1 MIRPFKVAFSDIQN
15 YYSNIKINNNDNVMR
30 EIVTNVFSQSLEV
43 EIPKI
48 SRCVSFLNLLSS
60 FSKNQNIFEYKKVQK
75 LKSELSEENENDED
89 LEYAD
94 TIFVPKYEFKNNCS
108 LVERYKYFIDQLD
121 IYRKKNKSS
130 AIDFY
135 HEFVSIKNNR
145 DKDVFQITN
154 IRDGLGRTV
163 KNYFEEICPFASVQ
177 DRSNLFDKLYYRY
190 FYICQPIALS
200 DEEFIEFKRLM
211 MTVYDQES
219 NMLYTLDH
227 TDADIIETY
236 LIDYKLNNSDYRFI
250 DTLLNDN
257 IPKSWYQEEI
267 LINSNIFMV
276 NLKLIGELWIN
287 GNISGNSLIELLNQ
301 PELDAVKFDVIEILN
316 KYGLNIND
324 LIDISRESIEN
335 IYLNIDKNRAN
346 MQGANQ
352 TVLYDPNRG
361 HWEVFEDSIEHFF
374 EETITGDNGFYARNP
389 LLDVKDGAV
398 CAIDFGTK
406 STVVAIRDQ
415 EERLVRIGTGDY
427 YSEVRATDY
436 ENPTTIYFDDFL
448 NFINVYE
455 ARVGRPFTLWKDL
468 KISHEAEQRFY
479 NDITNEDNFY
489 ATFNELKQWANDPLR
504 YQIIRDRKG
513 KEFKLVPYEKLV
525 SDNNFDPIELYAY
538 YLGLYINN
546 MNNGI
551 YLNYV
556 LSFPVNYG
564 KEVQD
569 RLLNSFT
576 KGLKKSLPSSILSND
591 EVMEDFEVYA
601 GASEPAAYAIT
612 ALEEYSLEPSNKDE
626 VAYGVFDFGG
636 GTTDYDFG
644 SERKPSDGKRKFE
657 LTQFGKGGDPYLGG
671 ENLLQLMAYKVY
683 CENKLE
689 MLKNRIPI
697 VLPQKASRI
706 PGFEVLVMDHDIATK
721 EAYSNMRVLMHLL
734 RPIWE
739 EAKGAEEEFNEE
751 SKVVRLFSSDTSD
764 MKGIDITLIINIDD
778 LKSLL
783 KEHISIGVQN
793 FINQMHAVFKKKDL
807 KTYPIHIFLA
817 GNSCKSTILQEIF
830 IDSLVKSIKEFITTH
845 DEHPDVEELEL
856 YKLYPPLGIQF
867 DISSIKKL
875 FHDDDLTI
883 LNQLLVDSTNLEE
896 SDRDIPS
903 DQKRTGKTGVVFGLL
918 RSRKGGKD
926 VRIIN
931 ENMTDINEIKFPFY
945 LGVEGDN
952 RMFKTVISIDVPY
965 NTWAPFDW
973 ADEKKFELYYTVD
986 NRALYDNTL
995 PISETSLKVCKID
1008 KADINEDHKIFIRKV
1023 GVNIIE
1029 YVVADIDFNGD
1040 TTNLH
1045 VYSNVIIG

>member
-1 MIRPFKVAFSDIQN
+1 MARPFKVAFGDIKN
-15 YYSNIKINNNDNVMR
+15 YYENTKSNDIDNVMK
-30 EIVTNVFSQSLEV
+30 EIITTVFNKSIEI

-48 SRCVSFLNLLSS
+48 SQSESFFHLLTS
-60 FSKNQNIFEYKKVQK
+60 FSKNNNIFEYKKVQK
-75 LKSELSEENENDED
+75 LKSELLEEDQDDED
-89 LEYAD
+89 LEFAD
-94 TIFVPKYEFKNNCS
+94 TIFVPKYEFKNNCA

-121 IYRKKNKSS
+121 IYRKEHKNS
-130 AIDFY
+130 AMDFY
-135 HEFVSIKNNR
+135 HEFVSIKNKR
-145 DKDVFQITN
+145 EKDVFQITS

-163 KNYFEEICPFASVQ
+163 KNYFEEICPFASEH
-177 DRSNLFDKLYYRY
+177 DRSNIFCNIYRY
-190 FYICQPIALS
+190 FEICQPITLS
-200 DEEFIEFKRLM
+200 DDEFNEFKRLM
-211 MTVYDQES
+211 MTAYDKYS
-219 NMLYTLDH
+219 NTLYTLNYSE
-227 TDADIIETY
+227 ADIIKTY
-236 LIDYKLNNSDYRFI
+236 LVNFEFDNSNYVFL
-250 DTLLNDN
+250 DTLLGDN
-257 IPKSWYQEEI
+257 IPKSWCQEEI
-267 LINSNIFMV
+267 LINNNIFIV
-276 NLKLIGELWIN
+276 DLKLIGELWLN
-287 GNISGNSLIELLNQ
+287 GNISGKSLIELLNLS
-301 PELDAVKFDVIEILN
+301 ELEVVESAVIDILN
-316 KYGLNIND
+316 KHGLNIND
-324 LIDISRESIEN
+324 LINISREAIEN
-335 IYLNIDKNRAN
+335 IYLNIDRNRAN
-346 MQGANQ
+346 MQGENQ

-361 HWEVFEDSIEHFF
+361 HWEVFEDSIEYSFR
-374 EETITGDNGFYARNP
+374 ENTTVDNGFYARNP
-389 LLDVKDGAV
+389 ILDIKEGAV

-427 YSEVRATDY
+427 YSEVRETDY

-448 NFINVYE
+448 NFITAYE
-455 ARVGRPFTLWKDL
+455 ARAGRPFTLWKDL

-513 KEFKLVPYEKLV
+513 KEINLVPYEKLV
-525 SDNNFDPIELYAY
+525 TDNNFDPIELYAY

-576 KGLKKSLPSSILSND
+576 KGLKKSLPSSILAND

-612 ALEEYSLEPSNKDE
+612 ALEKYSLEPSNDDE

-644 SERKPSDGKRKFE
+644 IERKPSDGRRRFE

-751 SKVVRLFSSDTSD
+751 SKVVRLFSSDSSD
-764 MKGIDITLIINIDD
+764 MKGIDITFKINIDD

-793 FINQMHAVFKKKDL
+793 FISQMHAVFKKKDL

-845 DEHPDVEELEL
+845 DEQPDVEKLEL

-867 DISSIKKL
+867 DIGSIKKS

-883 LNQLLVDSTNLEE
+883 LNQLLVVSTNIEE

-931 ENMTDINEIKFPFY
+931 ENLTDIDEIKFPFY

-952 RMFKTVISIDVPY
+952 RMFKTVISIDIPY

-973 ADEKKFELYYTVD
+973 ADEKRFELYYTVD

-1008 KADINEDHKIFIRKV
+1008 KADINEDYKIFIRKV
-1023 GVNIIE
+1023 GINIIE
-1029 YVVADIDFNGD
+1029 YVVADTDFNGD

>member
-1 MIRPFKVAFSDIQN
+1 MVRPFKVAFSDIQN
-15 YYSNIKINNNDNVMR
+15 YYSNIKTNDIDNVMM
-30 EIVTNVFSQSLEV
+30 EIVTNVFNQSIEV
-43 EIPKI
+43 EIPRI
-48 SRCVSFLNLLSS
+48 SRCESFLNLLSN
-60 FSKNQNIFEYKKVQK
+60 FNKDHNIFEYKRIQE
-75 LKSELSEENENDED
+75 LKSDLLEENQDDED
-89 LEYAD
+89 LEYVD
-94 TIFVPKYEFKNNCS
+94 TISVPKYEFENDYN
-108 LVERYKYFIDQLD
+108 LVERYKYLINKLD
-121 IYRKKNKSS
+121 IYRKENKGS
-130 AIDFY
+130 DFDFF
-135 HEFVSIKNNR
+135 HEFVSIKNKKEN
-145 DKDVFQITN
+145 DVFRITS
-154 IRDGLGRTV
+154 IKDGLGRTV
-163 KNYFEEICPFASVQ
+163 KKYFEDNYPPAFKHN
-177 DRSNLFDKLYYRY
+177 RSKLFTNIYKY
-190 FYICQPIALS
+190 FKICQPIALS
-200 DEEFIEFKRLM
+200 DEEFVEFKRLM
-211 MTVYDQES
+211 MTAYDKDS
-219 NMLYTLDH
+219 NMLYTLNH

-236 LIDYKLNNSDYRFI
+236 LINYKFNNSDYRFL
-250 DTLLNDN
+250 DTLLDDN
-257 IPKSWYQEEI
+257 IPSSWCYEDI
-267 LINSNIFMV
+267 LINSNIFIV
-276 NLKLIGELWIN
+276 NLKLIGELWLN
-287 GNISGNSLIELLNQ
+287 GNISGKSFIELLNQ
-301 PELDAVKFDVIEILN
+301 PELDFIKSDVIDILN
-316 KYGLNIND
+316 KNSLSVND
-324 LIDISRESIEN
+324 LIDVSREAIEH
-335 IYLNIDKNRAN
+335 IYLDIDKDRAN
-346 MQGANQ
+346 VQGETQ

-361 HWEVFEDSIEHFF
+361 HWEVFEDSIAHSFREDS
-374 EETITGDNGFYARNP
+374 TGDNGFYARNP
-389 LLDVKDGAV
+389 ILDIKEGAV

-427 YSEVRATDY
+427 YSEVRKTDY

-448 NFINVYE
+448 NFINAYE
-455 ARVGRPFTLWKDL
+455 SRVGRPFTLWKDL

-513 KEFKLVPYEKLV
+513 KEIKLVPYKNLGT
-525 SDNNFDPIELYAY
+525 DNKFDPIELYAY

-576 KGLKKSLPSSILSND
+576 KGLKKSLPSSILAND
-591 EVMEDFEVYA
+591 EIMEDFEVYA

-612 ALEEYSLEPSNKDE
+612 ALEKYSLEPSNDDE

-644 SERKPSDGKRKFE
+644 IERKPSDGRRKFE

-671 ENLLQLMAYKVY
+671 ENLLQLMAYNVY

-721 EAYSNMRVLMHLL
+721 EAYSNMRLLMHLL

-751 SKVVRLFSSDTSD
+751 SKVVRLFSSDSSD
-764 MKGIDITLIINIDD
+764 MKGIDITLKINIDD

-793 FINQMHAVFKKKDL
+793 FISQMHAVFKKKDL
-807 KTYPIHIFLA
+807 NTYPIHIFLA

-830 IDSLVKSIKEFITTH
+830 IDFLVKSIKEFITTH
-845 DEHPDVEELEL
+845 DEQPDVEELEL

-867 DISSIKKL
+867 DVSSIKKS

-883 LNQLLVDSTNLEE
+883 LNQLLVDSTNIEE

-931 ENMTDINEIKFPFY
+931 ENLTDIDEIKFPFY

-952 RMFKTVISIDVPY
+952 RMCKTVISIDVPY

-973 ADEKKFELYYTVD
+973 ADEKRFELYYTVD

-1008 KADINEDHKIFIRKV
+1008 KADINEDYKIFIKKV
-1023 GVNIIE
+1023 GINIIE

-1040 TTNLH
+1040 TSNLH

>member
-1 MIRPFKVAFSDIQN
+1 MARPFKVAFGDIKN
-15 YYSNIKINNNDNVMR
+15 YYENTKSNDIDNVMK
-30 EIVTNVFSQSLEV
+30 EIITTVFNKSIEI

-48 SRCVSFLNLLSS
+48 SQSESFFHLLTS
-60 FSKNQNIFEYKKVQK
+60 FSKNNNIFEYKKVQK
-75 LKSELSEENENDED
+75 LKSELLEEDQDDED
-89 LEYAD
+89 LEFAD
-94 TIFVPKYEFKNNCS
+94 TIFVPKYEFKNNCA

-121 IYRKKNKSS
+121 IYRKEHKNS
-130 AIDFY
+130 AMDFY
-135 HEFVSIKNNR
+135 HEFVSIKNKR
-145 DKDVFQITN
+145 EKDVFQITS

-163 KNYFEEICPFASVQ
+163 KNYFEEIIPFASEH
-177 DRSNLFDKLYYRY
+177 DRSNIFCNIYRY
-190 FYICQPIALS
+190 FEICQPITLS
-200 DEEFIEFKRLM
+200 DDEFNEFKRLM
-211 MTVYDQES
+211 MTAYDKYS
-219 NMLYTLDH
+219 NTLYTLNYSE
-227 TDADIIETY
+227 ADIIKTY
-236 LIDYKLNNSDYRFI
+236 LVNFEFDNSNYVFL
-250 DTLLNDN
+250 DTLLGDN
-257 IPKSWYQEEI
+257 IPKSWCQEEI
-267 LINSNIFMV
+267 LINNNIFIV
-276 NLKLIGELWIN
+276 DLKLIGELWLN
-287 GNISGNSLIELLNQ
+287 GNISGKSLIELLNLS
-301 PELDAVKFDVIEILN
+301 ELEVVESAVIDILN
-316 KYGLNIND
+316 KHGLNIND
-324 LIDISRESIEN
+324 LINISREAIEN
-335 IYLNIDKNRAN
+335 IYLNIDRNRAN
-346 MQGANQ
+346 MQGENQ

-361 HWEVFEDSIEHFF
+361 HWEVFEDSIEYSFR
-374 EETITGDNGFYARNP
+374 ENTTVDNGFYARNP
-389 LLDVKDGAV
+389 ILDIKEGAV

-427 YSEVRATDY
+427 YSEVRETDY

-448 NFINVYE
+448 NFITAYE
-455 ARVGRPFTLWKDL
+455 ARAGRPFTLWKDL

-513 KEFKLVPYEKLV
+513 KEINLVPYEKLV
-525 SDNNFDPIELYAY
+525 TDNNFDPIELYAY

-576 KGLKKSLPSSILSND
+576 KGLKKSLPSSVLSNY

-612 ALEEYSLEPSNKDE
+612 ALEKYSLEPCNDNE

-644 SERKPSDGKRKFE
+644 IERKPLDGRRRFE

-697 VLPQKASRI
+697 VLPHKANRI

-764 MKGIDITLIINIDD
+764 MKGFDITLKINIDD
-778 LKSLL
+778 LKKML

-793 FINQMHAVFKKKDL
+793 FISQMHAVFKKKDL

-845 DEHPDVEELEL
+845 DEQLDVEKLEL

-867 DISSIKKL
+867 DIGSIKKS

-883 LNQLLVDSTNLEE
+883 LNQLLVVSTNIEE

-903 DQKRTGKTGVVFGLL
+903 NQKRTGKTGVVFGLL

-931 ENMTDINEIKFPFY
+931 ENLTDIDEIKFPFY

-952 RMFKTVISIDVPY
+952 RMFKTVISIDIPY

-973 ADEKKFELYYTVD
+973 ADEKRFELYYTVD

-1008 KADINEDHKIFIRKV
+1008 KADINEDYKIFIRKV
-1023 GVNIIE
+1023 GINIIE
-1029 YVVADIDFNGD
+1029 YVVADTDFNGD